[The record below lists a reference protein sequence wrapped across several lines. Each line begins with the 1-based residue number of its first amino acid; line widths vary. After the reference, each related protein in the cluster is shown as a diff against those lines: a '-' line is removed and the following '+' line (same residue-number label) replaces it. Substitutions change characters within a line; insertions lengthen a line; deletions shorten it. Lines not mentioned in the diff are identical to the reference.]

1 MFELVNDD
9 GERTS
14 TPIASFIVMNRTSS
28 IAEAITLRR
37 LAETSPAWSL
47 LRASHAPAIVST
59 LATLFHGD
67 NRTLAGSELIL
78 AVEAIL
84 IDLREQA
91 DMDLPKTATAY
102 VSDWVKSGYLVRRS
116 PQGSREEFYELSA
129 DAHLAL
135 DYLQQMAHPQRAV
148 TKSRLSSLFMNL
160 RELASETDPDE
171 DAAVRRLEAQRDQI
185 QARIDRIRDGN
196 IHIISEVEAI
206 ERTREILSL
215 VRDLPADFARVRS
228 DIEEVDRLLRE
239 SILQEE
245 TSAAEVLDNVFRG
258 VDLIAESDAGRAFN
272 GFYEMFL
279 DNEYTQSFKAALDA
293 VSSRDFVNK
302 LDRDERMQL
311 RDLLDYL
318 DDSSGQVDNSRTS
331 LSRSMRRFVQ
341 SREAESQ
348 QALTAAIN
356 EAQKKAVEVAK
367 RGVNARTATGFE
379 LELTTRQL
387 QSIST
392 WKLHDP
398 MDYHIDRHM
407 EVHETGKVDLEAM
420 RARIRESEID
430 WDELRGA
437 VNSVVE
443 ERGVASIQDVLEAH
457 PATQGLA
464 SVVGLIKLAH
474 RHGDRGD
481 GSQLLRWESK
491 SGKKLQARYDLY
503 NFTQEI

>member
-1 MFELVNDD
+1 MNHFPGQVSWLVANFN
-9 GERTS
+9 
-14 TPIASFIVMNRTSS
+14 IMNRNSS

-37 LAETSPAWSL
+37 LAESSPAWSL
-47 LRASHAPAIVST
+47 LRASNAPAIVST
-59 LATLFHGD
+59 LATLFQGD
-67 NRTLAGSELIL
+67 NRVLPGSELIL
-78 AVEAIL
+78 AVEALL

-102 VSDWVKSGYLVRRS
+102 VSDWVKAGYLVRRS

-129 DAHLAL
+129 DAHMAL
-135 DYLQQMAHPQRAV
+135 DYLQQMAHPQRTV
-148 TKSRLSSLFMNL
+148 TKSRLASLFMNL
-160 RELASETDPDE
+160 RELAADTDPDE
-171 DAAVRRLEAQRDQI
+171 DAAIRRLEAQRDQI

-196 IHIISEVEAI
+196 IHIISEAEAI

-228 DIEEVDRLLRE
+228 DIEEVDRSLRE
-239 SILQEE
+239 SILREE
-245 TSAAEVLDNVFRG
+245 ISAADVLDNVFRG
-258 VDLIAESDAGRAFN
+258 VDLIAESDAGRAFD
-272 GFYEMFL
+272 GFYEMFI
-279 DNEYTQSFKAALDA
+279 DNEYTQTFRAALDA
-293 VSSRDFVNK
+293 VLSRTFIDR
-302 LDRDERMQL
+302 LDREERLQL
-311 RDLLDYL
+311 RDLIDYL
-318 DDSSGQVDNSRTS
+318 DNSSGQVENSRST
-331 LSRSMRRFVQ
+331 LFRSMRRFVQ

-348 QALTAAIN
+348 QALTSAIN
-356 EAQKKAVEVAK
+356 EAQKKAVEVAR

-387 QSIST
+387 HSIST

-398 MDYHIDRHM
+398 MDYHIDSHM
-407 EVHETGKVDLEAM
+407 EVHETGKVDVEAM

-430 WDELRGA
+430 WEELRGA

-443 ERGVASIQDVLEAH
+443 SKGVASIGDVLDAH

-474 RHGDRGD
+474 RHGARGD
-481 GSQLLRWESK
+481 GSELLQWESK
-491 SGKKLQARYDLY
+491 SGKKLQARYELY